1 MKIKKI
7 LYFKNYKIS
16 SDSILF
22 KYKFN
27 NKSYTIKFI
36 SKELLQNKNFDPKN
50 DCVLN
55 KIVCYLGIISSF
67 NLFDLEYFDEVI
79 IECIALDKEES
90 NYFSNLSFNGLA
102 EFRYINKININ
113 KKIKFSSIY
122 NQNNYPY
129 KKSKLL
135 LNKKTILLNGGG
147 KDSAVAAEILKLIK
161 EDYSWLTLNMNTTRK
176 NIILTSKIKDGF
188 SLSRVLDKNIRKDGK
203 YLGHKPVSALIA
215 FISILYA
222 YIHKYSYVVTAN
234 EHSSNFSNLKI
245 NNISINHQY
254 TKSLDFENKF
264 NVFMQN
270 KLFKGITYYSIL
282 RPLYEIQIT
291 KIFSSYKQYFPH
303 FISCNIGVK
312 ENRWCLKCPKCTFI
326 FLALA
331 PFISITNIKKIWGS
345 NLFLNKDITD
355 NILKL
360 IDNNSK
366 PFDCVGTKEECRL
379 ALYLCE
385 KNKLLE
391 GVSKST
397 KKELF
402 KYIQN
407 YDYEKNLKKYLQT
420 YKRENNIPKII
431 VPKLEKFWKKTLGI
445 KQ

>member
-1 MKIKKI
+1 MKKI

-16 SDSILF
+16 SNSISF

-27 NKSYTIKFI
+27 NKSYTVKFT
-36 SKELLQNKNFDPKN
+36 SKGLLQNKSFDSKN
-50 DCVLN
+50 DYALN
-55 KIVCYLGIISSF
+55 KIICYLGIISSF

-79 IECIALDKEES
+79 VECIALDKEES
-90 NYFSNLSFNGLA
+90 DYFSDLSFSGLA

-113 KKIKFSSIY
+113 KKIKFSSTRS
-122 NQNNYPY
+122 QNNYPY
-129 KKSKLL
+129 KKPKLF

-161 EDYSWLTLNMNTTRK
+161 ENYDWLTLNMNIARK
-176 NIILTSKIKDGF
+176 NIILTSKIKSRF

-203 YLGHKPVSALIA
+203 YLGHKPVSALLA

-222 YIHKYSYVVTAN
+222 YVYKYSYVVTAN

-245 NNISINHQY
+245 NNILINHQY
-254 TKSLDFENKF
+254 TKSLDFEKKF
-264 NVFMQN
+264 NVFIQN
-270 KLFKGITYYSIL
+270 KLFEGITYYSIL

-291 KIFSSYKQYFPH
+291 KIFSSYEQYFSH
-303 FISCNIGVK
+303 FISCNTGVK
-312 ENRWCLKCPKCTFI
+312 ENKWCLKCPKCAFI

-331 PFISITNIKKIWGS
+331 PFISITNVKKIWGS
-345 NLFLNKDITD
+345 NLFLNKDIIG

-360 IDNNSK
+360 IDDSPK

-385 KNKLLE
+385 KNKFLE
-391 GVSKST
+391 EVSKST
-397 KKELF
+397 KKELL

-407 YDYEKNLKKYLQT
+407 YDYEKNLKEYLQI
-420 YKRENNIPKII
+420 YKRENNIPKVITSK
-431 VPKLEKFWKKTLGI
+431 VEKFWKKTLEI